1 MDFFNA
7 EILKTAD
14 DILKIKGDDDLCF
27 AMLTDSFISDEGTET
42 CANIR
47 AVDEKVHFDFVCHL
61 GNIINGNNPRRPSM
75 QILCDELSMYRR
87 ATAGGVLFATPGQND
102 GWRDERYIGQA
113 ITGITTDEFWC
124 EATNFIDGFEN
135 VSRPEGKPYF
145 YVDIPKSN
153 CRLIFLC
160 SYHSQH
166 DTEIE
171 FFQKYVGFDANQ
183 VKWLKTVALKNCTD
197 KDVLIFS
204 HKIPLSR
211 FETGSDPYLYKG
223 NSTEPML
230 AVLQQAK
237 KNGVNIMCHFA
248 GAYGVDESFCLG
260 GINFSVMG
268 SQLAKGRT
276 LGTAEQD
283 LWDAVVVKNIERK
296 IYLFRFGAG
305 EDRVIDF

>member
-1 MDFFNA
+1 MNFFNA

-14 DILKIKGDDDLCF
+14 DILKIKDTDDLCF
-27 AMLTDSFISDEGTET
+27 AMLTDSWISDEGAQT

-75 QILCDELSMYRR
+75 QVLRDELAMYQS
-87 ATAGGVLFATPGQND
+87 ATAGKILFATPGQND
-102 GWRDERYIGQA
+102 GWRDERYLGQLA
-113 ITGITTDEFWC
+113 LGIMTDDDWC
-124 EATNFIDGFEN
+124 EATKFIDDFEN
-135 VSRPEGKPYF
+135 ISRPAGKPYF
-145 YVDIPKSN
+145 YADIPKSN
-153 CRLIFLC
+153 SRLIFLC

-171 FFQKYVGFDANQ
+171 FYQKYVGFDAAQ
-183 VKWLKTVALKNCTD
+183 VKWLKTEALKNCAG

-211 FETGSDPYLYKG
+211 FETGSDPYIYKG
-223 NSTEPML
+223 NSTEAVL
-230 AVLQQAK
+230 AVVQGAK
-237 KNGVNIMCHFA
+237 KEGANVLCHFA
-248 GAYGVDESFCLG
+248 GAYGVDESFRLG

-268 SQLAKGRT
+268 SQLAKGRD

-283 LWDAVVVKNIERK
+283 LWDAVVVKKKDRK

-305 EDRVIDF
+305 EDRIINF